1 MLESCR
7 LEQSSSAAAPVLGCR
22 VLCHSGEPFPR
33 MSPSLLNAG
42 LALTEGSISSSPH
55 ETGSAAWGRLC
66 CWTMTQA
73 LFLILHSCMKAL
85 RTPQL
90 LPASHPLS
98 VLNSHSIAGQH
109 QGWTTPTHPAPALL
123 HEDFLLSS
131 PQSAFFAT
139 GTSKADFRK
148 IPEMANCIWKNQGS
162 FYKLMIVNAGAG
174 EHQLP
179 PWCHQPR
186 NESGHPATDKRQYHE
201 LTFPT

>member
-1 MLESCR
+1 
-7 LEQSSSAAAPVLGCR
+7 
-22 VLCHSGEPFPR
+22 
-33 MSPSLLNAG
+33 
-42 LALTEGSISSSPH
+42 
-55 ETGSAAWGRLC
+55 
-66 CWTMTQA
+66 MTQA
-73 LFLILHSCMKAL
+73 LFLILHSCTKAL

-98 VLNSHSIAGQH
+98 VLNSHSTAGQH
-109 QGWTTPTHPAPALL
+109 QGWTTPTHPAPAPL
-123 HEDFLLSS
+123 HGDFLLSS

-186 NESGHPATDKRQYHE
+186 NESGHPATDKRQHHE